1 MGIEFIECYTPPED
15 VVTCSV
21 KLDFSELADYS
32 YDGVIFHIAY
42 TELGNNG
49 IKFADRTRF
58 DNFQTEMTLEN
69 VVMGSVMYL
78 SSKIPIAPRYD
89 VDTSDFTPI
98 WYERGVFCLVPEA
111 EDLTIQFYYDV
122 NEAVDARPDQVE
134 EGVKFVGAN
143 GVVEEGEMP
152 IIEVAAPSMTAVVE
166 EGDLY
171 IEACNEQAEG
181 YSPGGKA
188 YNDANIYLTVDGG
201 EATATCKLSNGQNV
215 AIKKSV
221 DRGSLPPPVMV
232 FDTKT
237 GVVQAIVSFEEGGTQ
252 GYIDYTS
259 GTSGTYDVSKHID
272 TSIIKGGETLFG
284 KEGTMP
290 TIALPE
296 ATIHFD
302 VDSGRI
308 LSVVTNNED
317 GFVEKGETSAYTY
330 LRTKKAAVIEPSNTT
345 QIAVQKNYWT
355 TGDVTVAPIPDKYK
369 DATGANA
376 LPGQVLEGAYFLGA
390 DGVVKEGTIRNARF
404 AGYERKVYL
413 DDDDPTGNTFWVNV
427 SQNYTEGYV
436 GRAGRF
442 VADVYPKL
450 EIDGNKVTMECLGA
464 KIERTVGLTV
474 DTCTINVTFSKN
486 AGITLISATTFENG
500 TISVVNQNVSNNN
513 SGRSFSIPNVVCG
526 SALSINTTNMVSL
539 YSSCSIQ
546 PHYSLLGGT
555 ITVPTA
561 PGTYTVEVGE
571 LDD

>member
-1 MGIEFIECYTPPED
+1 MLIFNGKKYFVPFISGSGIG
-15 VVTCSV
+15 
-21 KLDFSELADYS
+21 AD
-32 YDGVIFHIAY
+32 A
-42 TELGNNG
+42 
-49 IKFADRTRF
+49 K
-58 DNFQTEMTLEN
+58 
-69 VVMGSVMYL
+69 
-78 SSKIPIAPRYD
+78 
-89 VDTSDFTPI
+89 
-98 WYERGVFCLVPEA
+98 
-111 EDLTIQFYYDV
+111 
-122 NEAVDARPDQVE
+122 PDQVVK
-134 EGVKFVGAN
+134 GVKFVGAN
-143 GVVEEGEMP
+143 RVVEEGKMP
-152 IIEVAAPSMTAVVE
+152 IIEVALPTLTVQND
-166 EGDLY
+166 EGELM
-171 IEACNEQAEG
+171 IE
-181 YSPGGKA
+181 A
-188 YNDANIYLTVDGG
+188 YNDQKKGCVLGGKTWGQPAYISLTSNGDEV
-201 EATATCKLSNGQNV
+201 TATCRLEESGETLS
-215 AIKKSV
+215 IKKSV

-284 KEGTMP
+284 KKGTMP

-390 DGVVKEGTIRNARF
+390 DGVVEEGTIRNARF

-464 KIERTVGLTV
+464 KIERTVGSSIKTCKLTV
-474 DTCTINVTFSKN
+474 TRSTTT
-486 AGITLISATTFENG
+486 GQTMTTATTFDG
-500 TISVVNQNVSNNN
+500 TNFVPVTLRTY
-513 SGRSFSIPNVVCG
+513 SGTDTIENVVCG
-526 SALSINTTNMVSL
+526 SVVQIQTQYMTILYGWAYGKSEMGNGGSINIPNET
-539 YSSCSIQ
+539 
-546 PHYSLLGGT
+546 GD
-555 ITVPTA
+555 
-561 PGTYTVEVGE
+561 YTVDIGA
-571 LDD
+571 LDV